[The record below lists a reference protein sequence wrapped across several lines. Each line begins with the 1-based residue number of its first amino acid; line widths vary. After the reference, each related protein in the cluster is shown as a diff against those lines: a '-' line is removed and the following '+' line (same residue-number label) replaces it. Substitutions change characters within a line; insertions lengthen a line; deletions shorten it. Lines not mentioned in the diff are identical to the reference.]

1 MVLLLFLLH
10 GLQVDRVL
18 GTIDALLLR
27 KQVVKITAQ
36 EPRLLSRAVDQLW
49 LRVSQLTRRL
59 AADLR
64 CDDVWHLDSLIAVHA
79 AGLDAEVLRA
89 AHV

>member
-36 EPRLLSRAVDQLW
+36 ETRLLSRAVDQLW
-49 LRVSQLTRRL
+49 FRISQLTRRL